1 MGLYNAAIN
10 NPMTLALTP
19 LKALIIKSN
28 FLNSFHI
35 DKVPRSYYDFV
46 LILIS
51 FGILFFTKIP
61 QWGAVFLISFCGWML
76 AYI

>member
-28 FLNSFHI
+28 FLNSSHI
-35 DKVPRSYYDFV
+35 DKEPISRRNDGKKIKNKQN
-46 LILIS
+46 ILVNKVFIS
-51 FGILFFTKIP
+51 LFKNIP
-61 QWGAVFLISFCGWML
+61 K
-76 AYI
+76 

>member
-1 MGLYNAAIN
+1 LIAALYNPIIVSS
-10 NPMTLALTP
+10 
-19 LKALIIKSN
+19 LK
-28 FLNSFHI
+28 
-35 DKVPRSYYDFV
+35 SYYDFV

>member
-35 DKVPRSYYDFV
+35 DKVPRSRRND
-46 LILIS
+46 
-51 FGILFFTKIP
+51 GKKIKTNKIY
-61 QWGAVFLISFCGWML
+61 L
-76 AYI
+76 